1 MPDTKE
7 PRWSFSAT
15 QIVVGVLAVIS
26 MTLGT
31 WKSISEKADKGEV
44 KSLASTVAT
53 LADKKDVESLRNELN
68 ELSAKRREDFVMLK
82 NISNMLETTNSKI
95 GKIEDNQVWQIQQE
109 AKRLQWQNF
118 KQEPPAVP
126 PANVGR

>member
-1 MPDTKE
+1 MPDKE
-7 PRWSFSAT
+7 PIWSFNAKQIIFGAAAVASAALST
-15 QIVVGVLAVIS
+15 WGYIS
-26 MTLGT
+26 T
-31 WKSISEKADKGEV
+31 KADDSDV
-44 KSLASTVAT
+44 KALTAKVSG
-53 LADKKDVESLRNELN
+53 LADKADVESLRNELN

-118 KQEPPAVP
+118 KQEPPTAP
-126 PANVGR
+126 PANVNR